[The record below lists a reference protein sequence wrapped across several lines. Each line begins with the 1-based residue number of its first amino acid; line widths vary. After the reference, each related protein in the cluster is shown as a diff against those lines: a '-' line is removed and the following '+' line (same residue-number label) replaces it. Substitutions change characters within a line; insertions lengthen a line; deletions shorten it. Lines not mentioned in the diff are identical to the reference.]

1 MTQQK
6 LHIRKGDAV
15 VVISGSQK
23 GKKGEVLKM
32 LREDLRAVVKGVNV
46 VKRHTKASGTNP
58 GGIVEKEMS
67 IHVSNLAHVDPV
79 SGKPTRIGIKIAEDG
94 KKVRVAKKSGKE
106 IK

>member
-23 GKKGEVLKM
+23 GKKGEVLKI
-32 LREDLRAVVKGVNV
+32 LREDRRAVVKGVNV

-67 IHVSNLAHVDPV
+67 IHVSMLFLNENMCLRTHRA
-79 SGKPTRIGIKIAEDG
+79 SFFLIYY
-94 KKVRVAKKSGKE
+94 
-106 IK
+106 